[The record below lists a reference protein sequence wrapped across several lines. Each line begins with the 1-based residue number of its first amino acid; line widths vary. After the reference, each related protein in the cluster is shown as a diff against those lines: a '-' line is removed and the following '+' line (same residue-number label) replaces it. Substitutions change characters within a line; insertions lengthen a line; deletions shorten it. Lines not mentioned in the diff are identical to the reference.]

1 LYLSPPPPEPISTP
15 ALPEIPMSQ
24 SLTNKPKLLIT
35 EPEVRLNE
43 QQLAKLR
50 ELAVLVT
57 PENWDEDS
65 LVAAAEGIDYIA
77 HSFFPTISA
86 RLIETSD
93 SLKAMVK
100 YGVGTD
106 NVDIPAATK
115 RGVMVVNCPEYGTD
129 TVADHAFALLISL
142 ARQIPQIN
150 RATQETGWVWP
161 AEKFLGFDLKGKT
174 VGIFGFGRI
183 GKAVARRCAGF
194 GMNLIFCDP
203 DQQEISVAHQRVKKV
218 SFEELCEQSDF
229 ISIQSTL
236 TPTSRGRF
244 DEAAFGRMKKSAFL
258 IDVSRGAILVEEAL
272 VKALDEGRLAGA
284 GLDVFPIEPLPKD
297 FPLYGRDNVL
307 LTSHL
312 AWYTLEADA
321 RLAQECMDRL
331 MELLEGKQPRNL
343 VNAKELGMTPRD

>member
-1 LYLSPPPPEPISTP
+1 MPDN
-15 ALPEIPMSQ
+15 AAR
-24 SLTNKPKLLIT
+24 KPKLLIT

-43 QQLAKLR
+43 QQMAELR
-50 ELAVLVT
+50 ERAEVIT
-57 PENWDEDS
+57 PEKWDEDS
-65 LVAAAEGIDYIA
+65 LVTAADGVDYIA
-77 HSFFPTISA
+77 HSFFPTISN
-86 RLIETSD
+86 RVIEASD
-93 SLKAMVK
+93 NLKAMVK

-106 NVDIPAATK
+106 NVDIPTATK

-150 RATQETGWVWP
+150 RATHETGWVWP
-161 AEKFLGFDLKGKT
+161 EEKFLGFDLTGKT

-183 GKAVARRCAGF
+183 GKALARRCAGF

-203 DQQEISVAHQRVKKV
+203 DQDEISVAHQKVRKV
-218 SFEELCEQSDF
+218 SFDELLEQSDF

-236 TPTSRGRF
+236 TPTSRGKF
-244 DEAAFGRMKKSAFL
+244 NDAAFNKMKKTAFL
-258 IDVSRGAILVEEAL
+258 IDVSRGAILVEDAL
-272 VKALDEGRLAGA
+272 VRALDEGKFAGA
-284 GLDVFPIEPLPKD
+284 GLDVFPQEPLPKD
-297 FPLYGRDNVL
+297 YPLFGRENVL

-331 MELLEGKQPRNL
+331 VELLDGEQPRNL
-343 VNAKELGMTPRD
+343 VNAKELGITPKP